1 MPGVTVVDTP
11 TTVVIVKPSTTGS
24 FAILIAIV
32 IVMLA
37 DKEHLDFSSA
47 ASNDKDQ
54 YRGSHLL
61 P

>member
-1 MPGVTVVDTP
+1 MPGVTVADTL
-11 TTVVIVKPSTTGS
+11 TTVAIVKPSTTGS
-24 FAILIAIV
+24 FATLIAIV

-37 DKEHLDFSSA
+37 DKEHLDFGNV

-54 YRGSHLL
+54 YQGSHLL